1 MAAKILANI
10 IIAGAGV
17 LLALGHR
24 RIGKLSSKAGMNAE
38 TIRHAAGKY
47 KMSTSEA
54 RKILEVES
62 TATLGEIRQKYEH
75 LFEVNEKHGTFY
87 LQSKI
92 YRAMERLEAEAKDT
106 GEAAHD
112 SKQSTE
118 GEK

>member
-1 MAAKILANI
+1 MTVRVAYHFRLADPHS
-10 IIAGAGV
+10 IADSHDSFADGQ
-17 LLALGHR
+17 
-24 RIGKLSSKAGMNAE
+24 KAGMNAE

>member
-1 MAAKILANI
+1 VRVAYHFRLADPHS
-10 IIAGAGV
+10 IADSHDSFADGQ
-17 LLALGHR
+17 
-24 RIGKLSSKAGMNAE
+24 KAGMNAE